1 VPVIYLL
8 GLWKDH
14 TYNTER
20 SQESIAQTVRE
31 KYIKLYILQTL
42 IGPTGIIEIV
52 RLFVQ
57 TVIKDKKN
65 PPKRVPR
72 GRIRLPY
79 IDIYNIFSLELF
91 IKKEE
96 GVEEYA

>member
-1 VPVIYLL
+1 MWGFFVPWIYLL

-42 IGPTGIIEIV
+42 IGPIGIIEIV

-57 TVIKDKKN
+57 TVIKDKKT
-65 PPKRVPR
+65 PR
-72 GRIRLPY
+72 NASRE
-79 IDIYNIFSLELF
+79 D
-91 IKKEE
+91 
-96 GVEEYA
+96 EYASRI

>member
-1 VPVIYLL
+1 VLIIYLL

-14 TYNTER
+14 AYNPER
-20 SQESIAQTVRE
+20 NQEDIAHNVRE

-42 IGPTGIIEIV
+42 IGQIGIIEIV

-57 TVIKDKKN
+57 TVIKDKKI
-65 PPKRVPR
+65 PEPKTRPE

-79 IDIYNIFSLELF
+79 ISIYRKFDW
-91 IKKEE
+91 
-96 GVEEYA
+96 

>member
-1 VPVIYLL
+1 MLIIYLL

-14 TYNTER
+14 AYNPER
-20 SQESIAQTVRE
+20 NHPSFAHNVRE

-42 IGPTGIIEIV
+42 IGQIGIIEIV

-57 TVIKDKKN
+57 TVIKDKKI
-65 PPKRVPR
+65 PPKTRPE

-79 IDIYNIFSLELF
+79 IDIYRKLDW
-91 IKKEE
+91 
-96 GVEEYA
+96 

>member
-1 VPVIYLL
+1 MCLLYLL

-14 TYNTER
+14 AYNPER
-20 SQESIAQTVRE
+20 SQESIAQAVRE

-42 IGPTGIIEIV
+42 IGQIGIIEIV

-57 TVIKDKKN
+57 TVIKDKKI
-65 PPKRVPR
+65 PPKTRPE

-79 IDIYNIFSLELF
+79 IGIYGKLDW
-91 IKKEE
+91 
-96 GVEEYA
+96 

>member
-1 VPVIYLL
+1 MLYLL

-20 SQESIAQTVRE
+20 SQESIAQAVRE

-42 IGPTGIIEIV
+42 IGQIGIIEIV

-57 TVIKDKKN
+57 TVIRDKKN
-65 PPKRVPR
+65 PTNRKRVPK
-72 GRIRLPY
+72 
-79 IDIYNIFSLELF
+79 D
-91 IKKEE
+91 
-96 GVEEYA
+96 EYASRI

>member
-1 VPVIYLL
+1 L

-57 TVIKDKKN
+57 TVIKDKKT
-65 PPKRVPR
+65 PR
-72 GRIRLPY
+72 NASRE
-79 IDIYNIFSLELF
+79 D
-91 IKKEE
+91 
-96 GVEEYA
+96 EYASRI

>member
-1 VPVIYLL
+1 MPIYLL

-14 TYNTER
+14 AYNPER
-20 SQESIAQTVRE
+20 SQESIAHNVIE

-42 IGPTGIIEIV
+42 IGQIGIIEIV

-57 TVIKDKKN
+57 TVIRDKKI
-65 PPKRVPR
+65 PEPKTRPE

-79 IDIYNIFSLELF
+79 IGIYGKLDW
-91 IKKEE
+91 
-96 GVEEYA
+96 

>member
-1 VPVIYLL
+1 MWGFFVPWIYLL

-20 SQESIAQTVRE
+20 SQESIAQAVRE
-31 KYIKLYILQTL
+31 KYIKLYILQIL
-42 IGPTGIIEIV
+42 IGQTGIIEIV

-57 TVIKDKKN
+57 TVIRDKKN
-65 PPKRVPR
+65 PPNRKRVPR

-79 IDIYNIFSLELF
+79 IGIYRKLDW
-91 IKKEE
+91 
-96 GVEEYA
+96 